1 MNILFLRKL
10 QIFVHIYD
18 KGVVTC
24 SASTMYSLAL
34 SLSAMQMFSNSF
46 LFKICNLL
54 NTRMLQS
61 SKMFYLRICAFA
73 HCAFIEHL
81 HLLCVYRLQF
91 TFHEAFSIRSYWVL
105 EYACAQQSF
114 SIRLLFNLIFVSIVI
129 WDIILENRLDNKI
142 EHWQKIHIIQQGCLY
157 ICFITCCKVW
167 RLLAVSK

>member
-1 MNILFLRKL
+1 MI
-10 QIFVHIYD
+10 
-18 KGVVTC
+18 
-24 SASTMYSLAL
+24 SLSL

-114 SIRLLFNLIFVSIVI
+114 SVRLLFNLIFVSIVI